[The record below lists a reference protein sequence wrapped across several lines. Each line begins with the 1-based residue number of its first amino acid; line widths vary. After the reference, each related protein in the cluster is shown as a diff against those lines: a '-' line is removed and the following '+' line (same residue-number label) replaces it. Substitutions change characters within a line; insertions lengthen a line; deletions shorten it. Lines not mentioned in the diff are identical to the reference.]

1 MKQLFTRK
9 LTDRT
14 KIVKYNAIGSLL
26 IKACS
31 SIIDFAKVPMLLSY
45 LDSER
50 YGIYVTISA
59 IVYWS
64 HNFDFGLGA
73 GLRYKLTESLSI
85 GDQQNAKQLVSTA
98 YISMSVLMAVVFM
111 CFTPIG
117 ILLDWQKIL
126 NSQVVTNNELLL
138 CVIFVFA
145 IYLIQFVLE
154 LISYVVQADQKS
166 AFSMTFKPIANAL
179 TLILLFLFNNC
190 GYNSLFGAC
199 LAMCV
204 PIVVVLLCVNVGL
217 YYKLYATIAP
227 SWTDFSFSKLRDI
240 YSLGFKFFLDQ
251 IVAFII
257 FNTASIMLTH
267 YVDPTETTLYNVSWT
282 YFGIIVMLNNMMLQP
297 LVAAVTDAYV
307 KDEHAWIRNIFL
319 KIKLYSIGLTFIS
332 LFMLIISPYVFDI
345 WLGHKVNV
353 PMPVSI
359 MMTMYFIL
367 NIWTVPYKY
376 ILSGVGKMYV
386 TTIWSIIK
394 VIVYIPS
401 AIILVK
407 SYGIYGL
414 ILAITF
420 MSTLPDLII
429 GFIQYNLIVNKKARG
444 IWNK

>member
-31 SIIDFAKVPMLLSY
+31 SIIDFAKVPMLLLY

-85 GDQQNAKQLVSTA
+85 GNQQNAKQLVSTA

-154 LISYVVQADQKS
+154 LISYVVQADQKT
-166 AFSMTFKPIANAL
+166 ALSMTFKPVANII
-179 TLILLFLFNNC
+179 TLLLLFLLNNC

-199 LAMCV
+199 LATCV
-204 PIVVVLLCVNVGL
+204 PIVVVLLCVNFGL

-227 SWTDFSFSKLRDI
+227 SWSNFSLSKLRDI
-240 YSLGFKFFLDQ
+240 YSLGFKYFLDQ

-257 FNTASIMLTH
+257 FSNASILLTH
-267 YVDPTETTLYNVSWT
+267 FVGPTETTLYNVSWT

-307 KDEHAWIRNIFL
+307 KDEYIWIKKIFS
-319 KIKLYSIGLTFIS
+319 KVKLYAMGLTFFS
-332 LFMLIISPYVFDI
+332 LFMLIVSPYVFDV
-345 WLGHKVNV
+345 WLGHKVYV
-353 PMPVSI
+353 PMSLSI
-359 MMTMYFIL
+359 MLTLYFIL

-376 ILSGVGKMYV
+376 LLFGVGKMYI

-394 VIVYIPS
+394 IIIYIPS
-401 AIILVK
+401 AIMLVRFW
-407 SYGIYGL
+407 GIYGF
-414 ILAITF
+414 ILAITII
-420 MSTLPDLII
+420 STLPDLII
-429 GFIQYNLIVNKKARG
+429 GSLQYNLIVNKKARG